1 MALTI
6 GIGKTMSGI
15 RKFGVANIIERDG
28 ITYGR
33 IRSARDGCGLRMSG
47 HGKER
52 WKFSGGEKT
61 ARGDARPPV
70 GNVLFDGEIVPA
82 SH

>member
-1 MALTI
+1 
-6 GIGKTMSGI
+6 
-15 RKFGVANIIERDG
+15 
-28 ITYGR
+28 
-33 IRSARDGCGLRMSG
+33 MSG